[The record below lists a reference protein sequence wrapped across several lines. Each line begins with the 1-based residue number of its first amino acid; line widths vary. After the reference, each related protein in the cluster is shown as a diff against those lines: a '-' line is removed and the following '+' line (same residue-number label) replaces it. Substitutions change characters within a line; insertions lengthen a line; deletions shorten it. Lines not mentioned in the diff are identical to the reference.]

1 MTSRRLT
8 TLCELFRSVAG
19 ACLALAVVLPISPR
33 PSLAAPRTAVATAAF
48 LDSIESRNPPKCSGR
63 SARQSL
69 GVALSILDKIE
80 EHSEVVSR
88 SLEAGWKP

>member
-1 MTSRRLT
+1 LAI
-8 TLCELFRSVAG
+8 FSVG
-19 ACLALAVVLPISPR
+19 ANRQIGFEQ
-33 PSLAAPRTAVATAAF
+33 APVTKSEPLQLQFAAF
-48 LDSIESRNPPKCSGR
+48 LDSVESRNPPKCSGR
-63 SARQSL
+63 AARQSL